1 MIRRLAVIL
10 LGCCVVFTFANIA
23 NARAGNSANARATS
37 DAAFARDAL
46 ARINFHRAQYGL
58 TLLRMEA
65 RLAVIARD
73 HAQDMM
79 RRNYVDTRS
88 PTGATLESRLR
99 DAQYPYRNVV
109 QQVAVGDP
117 TGKSLVDRWMTR
129 RESRKLLLSRD
140 WREAGIGHAKHRN
153 NPSRCAAA
161 GLNHFWVMTLAA
173 PTQRANRR
181 WRRKIL
187 ERVNRFRAQY
197 KLAPLALNKQLNRSA
212 QSHSDDMARRDYFAH
227 VSPEGETVGRRAT
240 RAGYRWR
247 TVLENLAA
255 GLDSPVARWRDG
267 FAPPRTAK
275 RCSTPMCAR
284 RASGITFCP
293 AMAAPRECFI
303 TGR

>member
-1 MIRRLAVIL
+1 MIRRFAVIL
-10 LGCCVVFTFANIA
+10 LGCFAVLA
-23 NARAGNSANARATS
+23 FSDVADARTNG
-37 DAAFARDAL
+37 DASFAREAL

-65 RLAVIARD
+65 RLAVMARD
-73 HAQDMM
+73 QARDMV

-88 PTGATLESRLR
+88 PTGATLETRLR

-129 RESRKLLLSRD
+129 RESRELLLSRD
-140 WREAGIGHAKHRN
+140 WREAGIGHAIRRN
-153 NPSRCAAA
+153 GPSRGAAA

-173 PTQRANRR
+173 PTQRADRR
-181 WRRKIL
+181 WRREIM

-197 KLAPLALNKQLNRSA
+197 KLAPLSLNEHLNRAA

-255 GLDSPVARWRDG
+255 GLDSPRGAVEGWIRSPSHRKAMLNPNVREAGVGYHFLSGDGGATRMFHYWTLNMALAR
-267 FAPPRTAK
+267 
-275 RCSTPMCAR
+275 
-284 RASGITFCP
+284 
-293 AMAAPRECFI
+293 
-303 TGR
+303 